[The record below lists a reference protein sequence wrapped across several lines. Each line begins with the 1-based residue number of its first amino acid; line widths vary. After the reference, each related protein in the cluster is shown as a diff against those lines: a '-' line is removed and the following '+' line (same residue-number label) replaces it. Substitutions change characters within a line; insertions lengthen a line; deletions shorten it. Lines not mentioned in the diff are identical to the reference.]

1 MLAANDPPR
10 TRTWNLRL
18 RRPTPYPLGQR
29 AILMPCTLSWLV
41 MFCRR
46 VGDHWVAKAV
56 PSCRG
61 VFCILNLFGALV
73 NHRAI
78 CPRRRN
84 EAMFF
89 YVHKRA
95 HRDLDQ
101 GPADLRSAALTTELC
116 TQLQSILVHVH
127 DGQRLM
133 PFLRDSFCIPCTW
146 GWLRHLA
153 VLMPH
158 PSKCISR
165 ESNPGHIDGNDVF
178 YH

>member
-1 MLAANDPPR
+1 MQEG
-10 TRTWNLRL
+10 
-18 RRPTPYPLGQR
+18 TPE
-29 AILMPCTLSWLV
+29 
-41 MFCRR
+41 
-46 VGDHWVAKAV
+46 
-56 PSCRG
+56 
-61 VFCILNLFGALV
+61 LN
-73 NHRAI
+73 
-78 CPRRRN
+78 
-84 EAMFF
+84 
-89 YVHKRA
+89 
-95 HRDLDQ
+95 Q

>member
-1 MLAANDPPR
+1 
-10 TRTWNLRL
+10 
-18 RRPTPYPLGQR
+18 
-29 AILMPCTLSWLV
+29 

-116 TQLQSILVHVH
+116 TQLQIRFVSSEHAEQLIFSSL
-127 DGQRLM
+127 DSSRLAFIAQEGGGSRARM
-133 PFLRDSFCIPCTW
+133 
-146 GWLRHLA
+146 H
-153 VLMPH
+153 H
-158 PSKCISR
+158 PGKCISR